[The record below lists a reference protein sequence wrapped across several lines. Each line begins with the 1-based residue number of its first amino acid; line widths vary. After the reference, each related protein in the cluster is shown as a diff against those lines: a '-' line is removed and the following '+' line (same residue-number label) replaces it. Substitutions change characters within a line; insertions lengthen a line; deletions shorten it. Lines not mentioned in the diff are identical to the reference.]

1 MANRHNKILP
11 LIVFAIAA
19 LSLFKPAD
27 AKGQNKIVDSLV
39 KKLTPVKTDTNRVV
53 TLNSIAFA
61 LYYTDYQK
69 ALDYCKQAHVLATKL
84 NYTRGL
90 AVNYLVQGLI
100 YAFKD
105 DYANALINERQAA
118 TLALKINDYLLIAK
132 TYNIVGL
139 AYSRH
144 NDPEHALIAFNRA
157 VEALK
162 RTSDKSMNGAILPN
176 IATLYI
182 KKKDYKRGLNILF
195 TAVELNIRNNNASW
209 LVQNYFWIGKVYYLL
224 KEYPKA
230 LRYEE
235 MAIAIAQPARY
246 YQPWVNSLGVL
257 GATNTA
263 LKKYALAE
271 AQLLQARRIA
281 NENNIN
287 GEKLQILT
295 MLADLYEKKHDLK
308 KALVYQKAYE
318 QCYEDIYNSDKA
330 KLIAENQARFE
341 DKQKY
346 IENELLKKED
356 VINHANIRQRNL
368 ILAITLLIIMVL
380 IAISALIY
388 VSYNKTKQKNA
399 QMLLQHRQIT
409 TQNQQLE
416 DLNHLKDKLFSI
428 LAHDLRSP
436 LASLKNIL
444 ELSDAQLV
452 TKAEEEAVRKSIMR
466 EVDQNSDL
474 INNLLIWG
482 RSQLGGFTVSRVQ
495 FPVNELVNRVIE
507 LLKPDI
513 DHKNIIIKNSIT
525 ADSVAFADKEMMEAV
540 VRNLLSNALKFTHN
554 GGVITLTDKRIN
566 NQVQIA
572 ITDTGIGMTPAQT
585 ARLFKGDFYT
595 DKGPLNPHGTG
606 LGLQICKEF
615 IERNDGSI
623 SVESEAGNGSTFY
636 FSVPAEA

>member
-195 TAVELNIRNNNASW
+195 TAVELNIRNNNAPW